1 MGVFRAILLGGAV
14 LATACGGGVGAGTAA
29 GGAGSAGAGATTVSA
44 TMSDKDIVLDQASVS
59 AGKVTFKVKNA
70 GTLVHSMVVIKTNLD
85 QAKLPADPKD
95 PGKVEERG
103 SVGKVPQ
110 MEKGTSR
117 DVTLDL
123 SSGKY
128 VLVCNEPAHY
138 LLGMH
143 VGFTVQ

>member
-1 MGVFRAILLGGAV
+1 MRMLQAILLGGAA
-14 LATACGGGVGAGTAA
+14 LATACGGGANAGTAG
-29 GGAGSAGAGATTVSA
+29 GGAGSAGAGSA
-44 TMSDKDIVLDQASVS
+44 TVTATLSDKDIVIDQAGVS
-59 AGKVTFKVKNA
+59 AGKGTFKVKNA

-95 PGKVEERG
+95 PGKIEERG
-103 SVGKVPQ
+103 SVGKVAQ
-110 MEKGTSR
+110 MEKGGSKEL
-117 DVTLDL
+117 TLDL

-143 VGFTVQ
+143 VGFTVN